1 MAEYFLGIDL
11 GGTNVVT
18 ALLDNYGQT
27 VAQDSFPTLAD
38 QGPKPLV
45 ERMVASCNK
54 LILEISVNRN
64 DVKALGIGSPG
75 PLSVAEGK
83 IINSP
88 NLKGFVNFPL
98 RAECSGKLGIPGV
111 LDNDANVACWGEFWL
126 GAGKDVT
133 DMVMFTLGTGIG
145 GGIVSQGELV
155 HGSEDNAAELGHM
168 IIVPDGRLCG
178 CGQRGCIE
186 AYASATHTAKR
197 AEEALA
203 EGRKSTLQQIFQES
217 GSVSCKDVFDHAQA
231 GDSLAI
237 EIVDGTAKALAQAS
251 INMRHITEPQLVVLT
266 GGMIKAGDILTKK
279 VRRFFDE
286 MIWTLKKE
294 SLEIRLAT
302 LGGDAGCIGAAGL
315 ALHAYEKGNLPPVG
329 T

>member
-1 MAEYFLGIDL
+1 MGDYFLGIDL

-18 ALLDNYGQT
+18 TLLDNSGQM
-27 VAQDSFPTLAD
+27 VARDGFATHVD

-45 ERMVASCNK
+45 KRMVASCNK
-54 LILEISVNRN
+54 LIEEKSINRS

-75 PLSVAEGK
+75 PLSVVEGK
-83 IINSP
+83 IINAP
-88 NLKGFVNFPL
+88 NLHGFANFPL
-98 RAECSGKLGIPGV
+98 RAECSGKLGVPAV

-145 GGIVSQGELV
+145 GGIVCQSELV
-155 HGSEDNAAELGHM
+155 HGSEDNGAELGHT

-178 CGQRGCIE
+178 CGQKGCLE

-203 EGRKSTLQQIFQES
+203 EGRKSSLQQLFKDN
-217 GSVSCKDVFDHAQA
+217 GSVSCKDVFDHAKA
-231 GDSLAI
+231 GDPLAI
-237 EIVDGTAKALAQAS
+237 EIVDGTAKAIAQAS
-251 INMRHITEPQLVVLT
+251 INMRHITEPQVVVLT

-315 ALHAYEKGNLPPVG
+315 ALHAYEKGDLPAVG
-329 T
+329 A

>member
-1 MAEYFLGIDL
+1 MGEYFLGIDL

-18 ALLDNYGQT
+18 ALLDHSGQM
-27 VAQDSFPTLAD
+27 VAQDSFSTLSH
-38 QGPKPLV
+38 QGPRPLV

-54 LILEISVNRN
+54 LIEEKSVNRE

-75 PLSVAEGK
+75 PLSVAEGT

-88 NLKGFVNFPL
+88 NLTGFVNFPL

-145 GGIVSQGELV
+145 GGIVCQGELV

-203 EGRKSTLQQIFQES
+203 EGRKSTLQQLFRDN
-217 GSVSCKDVFDHAQA
+217 GAVSCKDIFDHAQA
-231 GDSLAI
+231 GDPLAN

-251 INMRHITEPQLVVLT
+251 ISMRHITEPQVVVLT
-266 GGMIKAGDILTKK
+266 GGMIKAGDFLTKK

-294 SLEIRLAT
+294 SMEIRLAT

-315 ALHAYEKGNLPPVG
+315 ALHACEKGDLPPVG
-329 T
+329 A

>member
-1 MAEYFLGIDL
+1 MGEYFLGIDL

-18 ALLDNYGQT
+18 ALLDSSGQL
-27 VAQDSFPTLAD
+27 VKRDSFPTQAD

-54 LILEISVNRN
+54 LIEEKSVNRSE
-64 DVKALGIGSPG
+64 VKALGIGSPG

-88 NLKGFVNFPL
+88 NLHGFINFPL
-98 RAECSGKLGIPGV
+98 RGECSGKLGVPAV
-111 LDNDANVACWGEFWL
+111 LDNDANVACWGEFWM

-178 CGQRGCIE
+178 CGQKGCIE
-186 AYASATHTAKR
+186 AYASATQTAKR
-197 AEEALA
+197 ADEALA
-203 EGRKSTLQQIFQES
+203 KGRESSLQQVFQDK
-217 GSVSCKDVFDHAQA
+217 GSVSCKDVFEHAQT
-231 GDSLAI
+231 GDALAI

-251 INMRHITEPQLVVLT
+251 INMRHITEPQVVVLT
-266 GGMIKAGDILTKK
+266 GGMIKAGDILTQK

-302 LGGDAGCIGAAGL
+302 LGGNAGCIGAAGL
-315 ALHAYEKGNLPPVG
+315 ALHAYEKGDLPAVG
-329 T
+329 A

>member
-1 MAEYFLGIDL
+1 MGEYFLGIDL
-11 GGTNVVT
+11 GGTNVKT
-18 ALLDNYGQT
+18 ALLDHSGQRL
-27 VAQDSFPTLAD
+27 AQDSFPTHAE

-45 ERMVASCNK
+45 ERMVDSCNK
-54 LILEISVNRN
+54 LIREKSVNREE
-64 DVKALGIGSPG
+64 VKALGIGSPG
-75 PLSVAEGK
+75 PLSVAEGE

-98 RAECSGKLGIPGV
+98 RAECSGKLGIPGI

-145 GGIVSQGELV
+145 GGIDCQGELV

-203 EGRKSTLQQIFQES
+203 EGRQSSLQQVFQDN
-217 GSVSCKDVFDHAQA
+217 GSVSCKDVFDHART
-231 GDSLAI
+231 GDALAI

-251 INMRHITEPQLVVLT
+251 INMRHITEPQVVVLT
-266 GGMIKAGDILTKK
+266 GGMIKAGDILIKK
-279 VRRFFDE
+279 VRHFFDE

-302 LGGDAGCIGAAGL
+302 LGGAAGCIGAAGL
-315 ALHAYEKGNLPPVG
+315 ALHAYEKGDLPPVG
-329 T
+329 A

>member
-1 MAEYFLGIDL
+1 MGEYFLGIDL
-11 GGTNVVT
+11 GGTNVKT
-18 ALLDNYGQT
+18 ALLNDSGQM
-27 VAQDSFPTLAD
+27 VAQNSVPTQAD

-54 LILEISVNRN
+54 LIEEKSINRS

-88 NLKGFVNFPL
+88 NLHGFTNFPL
-98 RAECSGKLGIPGV
+98 RAECSGKLGVPAV
-111 LDNDANVACWGEFWL
+111 LDNDANVACWGEFWM

-145 GGIVSQGELV
+145 GGIVCQGELV

-178 CGQRGCIE
+178 CGQKGCIE
-186 AYASATHTAKR
+186 AYASAKHTAKR
-197 AEEALA
+197 ADEVLA
-203 EGRKSTLQQIFQES
+203 EGRESSLQQVFQNS
-217 GSVSCKDVFDHAQA
+217 GSVSCKDVFEHAQA
-231 GDSLAI
+231 GDALAL

-251 INMRHITEPQLVVLT
+251 INMRHITEPQVVVLT
-266 GGMIKAGDILTKK
+266 GGMIKAGEILTTK

-294 SLEIRLAT
+294 SMEIRLAT

-315 ALHAYEKGNLPPVG
+315 ALHAYEKGDLPPVG